1 MRHRRSQRDPGSTAL
16 SEQEEETQGENM
28 DNRGRLV
35 MRGMVGK
42 LVLYLVILGILP
54 SLRHQS
60 TTTTTTT
67 TDLTKEEKKK
77 KSPKVFRYFNDDNRM
92 TPSETTT
99 FVTMVENVVPH
110 RLASQWS
117 NSIQQEWFRG
127 PNGPWKL
134 SKTQNKWILPSHHP
148 LYQSIT
154 LQLQT
159 FLLKTTFL
167 SKVFHI
173 SNTSTVAVT
182 PTNILIS
189 HYTTDSYDPNF
200 LGRTTTNMDER
211 YYQSGDDTTT
221 TTPTSTSIYFHI
233 FLLQKVVGMSQHEDE
248 AYEHNKDVEYHTW
261 ERNYGG
267 ILSPTCTNENETN
280 HCSNITAIT
289 PQFNMGIFWTCTSN
303 TIWTLSPISQLAEEQ
318 HIRFF
323 VLSGNIRI
331 EEVVEEELHL
341 YNNQEEL

>member
-1 MRHRRSQRDPGSTAL
+1 MRHRRSQRDPGSTVL
-16 SEQEEETQGENM
+16 SEQEEEIQGESLG
-28 DNRGRLV
+28 NRGKLV

-42 LVLYLVILGILP
+42 LVLYLVILGIVP
-54 SLRHQS
+54 SLRRQS
-60 TTTTTTT
+60 TTTTTTI
-67 TDLTKEEKKK
+67 DRTKEEKRK
-77 KSPKVFRYFNDDNRM
+77 KSPKVFRYFNDDNRT
-92 TPSETTT
+92 TPSEPTTAV
-99 FVTMVENVVPH
+99 VTMVENVVPH

-127 PNGPWKL
+127 PNGPWQL

-159 FLLKTTFL
+159 FLRKTTFL

-173 SNTSTVAVT
+173 TNHSTATVT

-200 LGRTTTNMDER
+200 FGSTTNEQN
-211 YYQSGDDTTT
+211 YQSSEDTT
-221 TTPTSTSIYFHI
+221 TTPTATTIYFHI
-233 FLLQKVVGMSQHEDE
+233 FLLQKVVGMSEHEDGTQE
-248 AYEHNKDVEYHTW
+248 QNKDVEYHTW
-261 ERNYGG
+261 ESNYGG
-267 ILSPTCTNENETN
+267 ILSPTCTHEAEPN

-289 PQFNMGIFWTCTSN
+289 PQFNMGIFWTCSSN
-303 TIWTLSPISQLAEEQ
+303 TIWSLSPISQLAEEK

-323 VLSGNIRI
+323 VLSGHIGI
-331 EEVVEEELHL
+331 EDVVEGELRQYHK
-341 YNNQEEL
+341 QEEL